1 MRYHSKCPMKSLHV
15 RSFAKINI
23 SLNIT
28 KKRDDGFHELD
39 SVMLPIALHDSLV
52 ISKLNNAND
61 NFVTVDDFSI
71 GTFSYNLATFAI
83 ERLQSKYRFKDKF
96 RILIH
101 KVIPIQA
108 GLGGG
113 SSNAACT
120 LKAVNTMLKLGASD
134 EELIELSKTLGC
146 DIPFFIKCKPARV
159 QGVGEILNPITVK
172 NNYYVLLVK
181 PETGCSTREVYSIS
195 DSMDLKVT
203 NIDNVVKALENGD
216 DELLEANI
224 SNALQEPAIKL
235 VPAIQT
241 IIDELHS
248 EGLKM
253 VQVTGSGSAVFALS
267 TDKQLLKRVFKK
279 FEDKNQVELT
289 KVMK

>member
-1 MRYHSKCPMKSLHV
+1 MKSLHI

-28 KKRDDGFHELD
+28 KKREDGFHELD
-39 SVMLPIALHDSLV
+39 SIMLPIALHDSLV
-52 ISKLNNAND
+52 ISKLNAND

-83 ERLQSKYRFKDKF
+83 EKLKNIYHFDDKF

-120 LKAVNTMLKLGASD
+120 MKAVNTMLKLGATD
-134 EELIELSKTLGC
+134 EELIDLGKTLGC
-146 DIPFFIKCKPARV
+146 DIPFFVKCKPARV
-159 QGVGEILNPITVK
+159 QGVGEILSPISIK

-181 PETGCSTREVYSIS
+181 PEAGCSTKEVYGIS
-195 DSMDLKVT
+195 DTMDLKT
-203 NIDNVVKALENGD
+203 ANIDNVVKALAEGD
-216 DELLEANI
+216 DELLAANI

-235 VPAIQT
+235 VPSIQR
-241 IIDELHS
+241 IIDDLKER
-248 EGLKM
+248 GLKI

-267 TDKQLLKRVFKK
+267 TDKKLLKSVFKK
-279 FEDKNQVELT
+279 IEDKYDVVELT
-289 KVMK
+289 KVVK

>member
-1 MRYHSKCPMKSLHV
+1 MKNLHI

-28 KKRDDGFHELD
+28 KKREDGFHELD
-39 SVMLPIALHDSLV
+39 SVILPISLHDSLV
-52 ISKLNNAND
+52 ISKLNNATD

-71 GTFSYNLATFAI
+71 GTFSYNLATFSI
-83 ERLQSKYRFKDKF
+83 EKLQSVFHFNDKF

-113 SSNAACT
+113 SSNAAFT
-120 LKAVNTMLKLGASD
+120 MKAVNSMLKLGATD
-134 EELIELSKTLGC
+134 EQLIELGKSLGC
-146 DIPFFIKCKPARV
+146 DIPFFVKCKPARV
-159 QGVGEILNPITVK
+159 QGVGEVLTQISVK

-181 PETGCSTREVYSIS
+181 PELGCSTKEVYALS
-195 DSMDLKVT
+195 DEMDLKT
-203 NIDNVVKALENGD
+203 GNIENVIKALAEGD
-216 DELLEANI
+216 DELLANNI

-235 VPAIQT
+235 VPVIQS
-241 IIDELHS
+241 IIDELKGH
-248 EGLKM
+248 GLKI

-267 TDKQLLKRVFKK
+267 TNKKQLMKVFKK
-279 FEDKNQVELT
+279 LEDKYQVELAR
-289 KVMK
+289 VMK

>member
-1 MRYHSKCPMKSLHV
+1 MKNLHI

-39 SVMLPIALHDSLV
+39 SVMLPISLHDSLV

-71 GTFSYNLATFAI
+71 GTFSYNLATFSI
-83 ERLQSKYRFKDKF
+83 EKLQSIYHFNDKF

-113 SSNAACT
+113 SSNAAFT
-120 LKAVNTMLKLGASD
+120 MKAVNSMLKLGATD
-134 EELIELSKTLGC
+134 EELIDIAKTLGC

-159 QGVGEILNPITVK
+159 QGVGEILTPITIK

-181 PETGCSTREVYSIS
+181 PEAGCSTKEVYGIS
-195 DSMDLKVT
+195 DSMDLKT
-203 NIDNVVKALENGD
+203 CNIDNVVQALENGD
-216 DELLEANI
+216 DDLLADNI
-224 SNALQEPAIKL
+224 SNALQEPAIKC
-235 VPAIQT
+235 VPSIQA

-248 EGLKM
+248 LGLKM

-267 TDKQLLKRVFKK
+267 TDKVLLKKTLK
-279 FEDKNQVELT
+279 QLEDKYEVELAR
-289 KVMK
+289 VMK

>member
-1 MRYHSKCPMKSLHV
+1 MKNLHI

-28 KKRDDGFHELD
+28 KKREDGFHELD
-39 SVMLPIALHDSLV
+39 SVMLPISLHDSLV
-52 ISKLNNAND
+52 VSKMVSGPD

-71 GTFSYNLATFAI
+71 GTFSYNLATFSI
-83 ERLQSKYRFKDKF
+83 EKLQSIYHFNDKF

-113 SSNAACT
+113 SSNAAFT
-120 LKAVNTMLKLGASD
+120 MKAVNTMLKLGATD
-134 EELIELSKTLGC
+134 EELINIGKTLGC

-159 QGVGEILNPITVK
+159 QGVGEILTPINIK
-172 NNYYVLLVK
+172 NNYHVLLVK
-181 PETGCSTREVYSIS
+181 PDLGCSTKEVYAIS
-195 DSMDLKVT
+195 DTMDLKT
-203 NIDNVVKALENGD
+203 GNIENVIKALAEGD
-216 DELLEANI
+216 DELLANNI

-235 VPAIQT
+235 VPNIQA
-241 IIDELHS
+241 IIDELHAN
-248 EGLKM
+248 GLKM

-267 TDKQLLKRVFKK
+267 TNKAQLKKVLKKL
-279 FEDKNQVELT
+279 EDRYEVELAR
-289 KVMK
+289 VMK

>member
-1 MRYHSKCPMKSLHV
+1 MHMKSLHI

-28 KKRDDGFHELD
+28 KKREDGFHELD
-39 SVMLPIALHDSLV
+39 SVMLPISLHDSLV
-52 ISKLNNAND
+52 ISKLNNAPD
-61 NFVTVDDFSI
+61 NYVTVDDFSI
-71 GTFSYNLATFAI
+71 GTFSYNLATFSI
-83 ERLQSKYRFKDKF
+83 EKLQSIYHFNDKF

-113 SSNAACT
+113 SSNAAFT
-120 LKAVNTMLKLGASD
+120 MKAVNTMLNLGATD

-159 QGVGEILNPITVK
+159 QGVGEVLTPITVK

-181 PETGCSTREVYSIS
+181 PDAGCSTKEVYAIS
-195 DSMDLKVT
+195 DSMDLKT
-203 NIDNVVKALENGD
+203 CNIENVIKALEEGD
-216 DELLEANI
+216 DDLLADSI
-224 SNALQEPAIKL
+224 SNALQEPAIKN
-235 VPAIQT
+235 VPVIQT
-241 IIDELHS
+241 IIDELHES
-248 EGLKM
+248 GLKM

-267 TDKQLLKRVFKK
+267 TNKQLLKRVFKK
-279 FEDKNQVELT
+279 LVNKYQVELA
-289 KVMK
+289 KVIK

>member
-1 MRYHSKCPMKSLHV
+1 MKNLHI

-28 KKRDDGFHELD
+28 KKRKDGFHELD
-39 SVMLPIALHDSLV
+39 SVMLPISLHDSLV
-52 ISKLNNAND
+52 ISKLNLATD
-61 NFVTVDDFSI
+61 NYVTVDDFSI
-71 GTFSYNLATFAI
+71 GTFSYNLATFSI
-83 ERLQSKYRFKDKF
+83 EKLQSVYHFDDKF

-113 SSNAACT
+113 SSNAAFT
-120 LKAVNTMLKLGASD
+120 MKAVNQILKLGASD
-134 EELIELSKTLGC
+134 EELIELGKTLGC

-159 QGVGEILNPITVK
+159 QGVGEVLTPITVK

-181 PETGCSTREVYSIS
+181 PELGCSTKEVYALS
-195 DSMDLKVT
+195 DEMNLKT
-203 NIDNVVKALENGD
+203 GNIENVIKALEEGD
-216 DELLEANI
+216 DDLLAENI

-235 VPAIQT
+235 VPSIEA
-241 IIDELHS
+241 IIDELKNN
-248 EGLKM
+248 GLKM

-267 TDKQLLKRVFKK
+267 TNKNQLKKVFKK
-279 FEDKNQVELT
+279 LEDRYQVELARVI
-289 KVMK
+289 K

>member
-1 MRYHSKCPMKSLHV
+1 MHMKSLHI

-28 KKRDDGFHELD
+28 KKREDGFHELD
-39 SVMLPIALHDSLV
+39 SVMLPISLHDSLV
-52 ISKLNNAND
+52 ISKLNNAPD
-61 NFVTVDDFSI
+61 NYVTVDDFSI
-71 GTFSYNLATFAI
+71 GTFSYNLATFSI
-83 ERLQSKYRFKDKF
+83 EKLQSIYHFNDKF

-113 SSNAACT
+113 SSNAAFT
-120 LKAVNTMLKLGASD
+120 MKAVNTMLNLGATD

-159 QGVGEILNPITVK
+159 QGVGEILTPITIK

-181 PETGCSTREVYSIS
+181 PDAGCSTKEVYAIS
-195 DSMDLKVT
+195 DSMDLKT
-203 NIDNVVKALENGD
+203 CNIENVIKALEEGD
-216 DELLEANI
+216 DDLLADSI
-224 SNALQEPAIKL
+224 SNALQDPAIKN
-235 VPAIQT
+235 VPVIQT
-241 IIDELHS
+241 IIDELH
-248 EGLKM
+248 ENGLKM

-267 TDKQLLKRVFKK
+267 TNKQLLKRVFKK
-279 FEDKNQVELT
+279 LVNKYQVELA
-289 KVMK
+289 KVIK